1 MHKWGEEV
9 SAWMVVEEESQ
20 EEFMMK
26 GSETCYDALFR
37 EGLNW
42 QEGKKAE
49 LEAADLEIKIFI
61 GSDWT
66 GLILSAMEKLLRS
79 SGLESKSER

>member
-1 MHKWGEEV
+1 MI
-9 SAWMVVEEESQ
+9 
-20 EEFMMK
+20 K
-26 GSETCYDALFR
+26 GSETCYDVLFR

-49 LEAADLEIKIFI
+49 LEAADLEIKSFI

-66 GLILSAMEKLLRS
+66 GLILSALEKQLRS